1 MTSAVERA
9 RRAAGVP
16 APWTRTRLRTARGAS
31 LAFAALVLLT
41 AFLAAYFPRAVR
53 ANEDRAVRRAVAET
67 SPARAVVD
75 VGLIRPDLAPDERAK
90 TFDAGRVTAGY
101 RALLKTVP
109 EPVRV
114 DTGQS
119 SYGVRT
125 SKDLQATDKDLPS
138 PDAVLPRFTAA
149 AQAGLEEHA
158 RLASGR
164 WPRTKAGAPAEA
176 GRVEVAVTGATAQ
189 ALGLTVGRSVH
200 VEGGDTAFVVVG
212 IVEPRDPRGA
222 WWSAEPQ
229 LRTPTMSA
237 TSGRPPQK
245 FWRAGLLLPP
255 GAGAALLD
263 TLGQPEAYWRLAP
276 RSEGLTAGVLP
287 RYTAALGSLKGGP
300 DLLRVKKAVEA
311 HAVVS
316 TDLDQV
322 IEAHRGLSRALSP
335 VVKVAAVGAGAV
347 AAVTVAMAAGLS
359 AGRRRE
365 EFALLRARGASLT
378 GLGGRLLAES
388 AALAVPA
395 AGLGLLGAWALEPAG
410 PLGSSALAAG
420 AVALLGCLALPL
432 RALASHRAAGVHQER
447 EDLVAARPGR
457 GRTVAEL
464 TVLAVALLVLFASR
478 RGNGGAGAVPVLL
491 ALVAALVLVRCYP
504 LPLRWAARGAGRSRG
519 LTGFLFFARAG
530 RAAPSGTLPLF
541 VLLIAVTTAGV
552 GGAVLTDVAGARDRA
567 ALVTAGADARVSAT
581 GALAALPR
589 DVERGVRKVAGVRDV
604 APVLI
609 DQTVALPVES
619 GAASTRPLALMAV
632 DPSSYGSFLREQ
644 GLGSA
649 PVPPRAER
657 GGVVDVVA
665 SARVAKVFGSGPREV
680 SSLAG
685 RVRVRVTRVAEAPPA
700 LGGADFLLMDRA
712 ALDRRPTTDLLVAGE
727 PDAKALRKLVDGAEP
742 RPALRLRADARAA
755 YADSPLQAGVTR
767 LFAAAVGAAGGYAL
781 LALLLHA
788 QAGAA
793 ERTALLVRLRVLGLS
808 RRGTRTLT
816 LLDALPQT
824 VLAAGGGALVG
835 WGAIRL
841 LAPVLD
847 LERLAFASTDGR
859 GPEGVTAS
867 LHSGAEVL
875 LLPAAGIAVLAA
887 LVSLGQ
893 AWWLR
898 RTKMITEL
906 RAGDA

>member
-1 MTSAVERA
+1 MTSVVEGL
-9 RRAAGVP
+9 RRVRGVP

-31 LAFAALVLLT
+31 CAFAALVLLT
-41 AFLAAYFPRAVR
+41 AFLAAYFPRAVQ
-53 ANEDRAVRRAVAET
+53 ANEDRGVRRAVAET
-67 SPARAVVD
+67 AASRTTVD
-75 VGLIRPDLAPDERAK
+75 VGLIRPDLAPGERAR
-90 TFDAGRVTAGY
+90 TLTSESVAEGY
-101 RALLKTVP
+101 RALLRTVP
-109 EPVRV
+109 APVRV
-114 DTGQS
+114 DAGQS

-149 AQAGLEEHA
+149 AQAGLAEHA
-158 RLASGR
+158 RLTSGR
-164 WPRTKAGAPAEA
+164 WPRAKGTVSEDTE
-176 GRVEVAVTGATAQ
+176 RVEVAVSGATAK
-189 ALGLTVGRSVH
+189 ALGLKTGRLLH
-200 VEGGDTAFVVVG
+200 VQGADLVFVVVG
-212 IVEPRDPRGA
+212 IVEPRDPEGA
-222 WWSAEPQ
+222 WWSAESQ
-229 LRTPTMSA
+229 LRTPTMTA

-245 FWRAGLLLPP
+245 YWRAGLLLPP
-255 GAGAALLD
+255 AAGPALLG

-276 RSEGLTAGVLP
+276 RTDGLTAGVLP

-300 DLLRVKKAVEA
+300 DLLRVKEAVEA

-316 TDLDQV
+316 TDLDAV
-322 IEAHRGLSRALSP
+322 IAAHRGLSRALSP
-335 VVKVAAVGAGAV
+335 VVTVAAVGAGAV

-359 AGRRRE
+359 AGRRRA
-365 EFALLRARGASLT
+365 EFALLRARGASLA

-388 AALAVPA
+388 ASLAVPA
-395 AGLGLLGAWALEPAG
+395 AGLGLLGAWALEPGAG
-410 PLGSSALAAG
+410 LWPSVLAAG
-420 AVALLGCLALPL
+420 AVAVLGCVALPL
-432 RALASHRAAGVHQER
+432 RALASHRKAGVHQER
-447 EDLVAARPGR
+447 EDLAAARPGR

-464 TVLAVALLVLFASR
+464 TVLAVAVLVLFAAR
-478 RGNGGAGAVPVLL
+478 RGGGGAGAVPVLL

-504 LPLRWAARGAGRSRG
+504 LPLRWAARVAGRARG

-530 RAAPSGTLPLF
+530 RAAPAGTLPLF

-552 GGAVLTDVAGARDRA
+552 GGAVLSDVAGARDRA
-567 ALVTAGADARVSAT
+567 ALATAGADARVSAT

-589 DVERGVRKVAGVRDV
+589 GVDEGVRKVAGVKEV

-609 DQTVALPVES
+609 DETVALPVET
-619 GAASTRPLALMAV
+619 GAQSTRPLALMAV
-632 DPSSYGSFLREQ
+632 DPASYGSFLRAQ
-644 GLGSA
+644 GLGGA

-657 GGVVDVVA
+657 GGVVDAVA
-665 SARVAKVFGSGPREV
+665 SARVAKVFGTKPREI

-685 RVRVRVTRVAEAPPA
+685 HVRVRVTRVADGPPA
-700 LGGADFLLMDRA
+700 LGGTDFLLLDRA
-712 ALDRRPTTDLLVAGE
+712 ALARRPTTDLLVAGE
-727 PDAKALRKLVDGAEP
+727 PDAKALRKLVDGARPQP
-742 RPALRLRADARAA
+742 RLRLRAEARAA
-755 YADSPLQAGVTR
+755 YADSPLQEGVTR
-767 LFAAAVGAAGGYAL
+767 LFAAAVGAAAGYAL

-824 VLAAGGGALVG
+824 LLAAGGGVLVG

-847 LERLAFASTDGR
+847 LERLAFASADGR
-859 GPEGVTAS
+859 GPEGVVAS
-867 LHSGAEVL
+867 LHAGAGVL

-898 RTKMITEL
+898 RTRMITEL